1 MADVKLHPA
10 APRAL
15 TECWAVHAETPA
27 DAGPYAPAV
36 LPQLREVAVGE
47 ALYDDS
53 DAVAPLEA
61 VTWRGGNGE
70 VHVAMTPGER
80 VLMPGTDAGVGEVL
94 RQTGHRLLAVDGA
107 AMHALGIRRGP
118 CPTGMADGGPLR
130 SCRARVPAEGAGD
143 SGKAPRRH

>member
-70 VHVAMTPGER
+70 VHVAMTPGEG

-94 RQTGHRLLAVDGA
+94 RQTGHRLPAVAVA
-107 AMHALGIRRGP
+107 AMQALGIA
-118 CPTGMADGGPLR
+118 T
-130 SCRARVPAEGAGD
+130 ARVPKPPIPA
-143 SGKAPRRH
+143 APPHPARNHIAHPLP